1 MTPCCVCEAQEK
13 NALSPADDDDDAGEV
28 VEMDSGGEGGEELK
42 DKASSSET
50 AEDKVYIP
58 GQPLDEGEELV
69 HDNSA
74 YHMYHAVSL
83 EYRNRSSCVP
93 DD

>member
-1 MTPCCVCEAQEK
+1 MRYRRKVF
-13 NALSPADDDDDAGEV
+13 NFFSPSDDDDAGEV
-28 VEMDSGGEGGEELK
+28 VEMDSGNEGGEGLK
-42 DKASSSET
+42 DKASSSDAT

-69 HDNSA
+69 HDSSA

-83 EYRNRSSCVP
+83 STSMYT
-93 DD
+93 